1 MKDKVR
7 KINVY
12 LVFFD
17 IFLNNLWTRVLKS
30 VIIILERYLDFLCWR
45 RGGANEKES
54 KMICNCISG
63 SHIYAWYVG
72 TGIGRK

>member
-30 VIIILERYLDFLCWR
+30 VIIILETYLDFFMLAKGC
-45 RGGANEKES
+45 ANEKES
-54 KMICNCISG
+54 KKICNCVSG

>member
-30 VIIILERYLDFLCWR
+30 VIIILETYLDFFMLAKGWC
-45 RGGANEKES
+45 K
-54 KMICNCISG
+54 
-63 SHIYAWYVG
+63 
-72 TGIGRK
+72 

>member
-30 VIIILERYLDFLCWR
+30 VIIILETYLDFLCWR
-45 RGGANEKES
+45 RGGANEKKS
-54 KMICNCISG
+54 KKICNRVSG
-63 SHIYAWYVG
+63 SHIYAWHVG

>member
-12 LVFFD
+12 LVFFG

-30 VIIILERYLDFLCWR
+30 VIIILE
-45 RGGANEKES
+45 
-54 KMICNCISG
+54 
-63 SHIYAWYVG
+63 
-72 TGIGRK
+72 T